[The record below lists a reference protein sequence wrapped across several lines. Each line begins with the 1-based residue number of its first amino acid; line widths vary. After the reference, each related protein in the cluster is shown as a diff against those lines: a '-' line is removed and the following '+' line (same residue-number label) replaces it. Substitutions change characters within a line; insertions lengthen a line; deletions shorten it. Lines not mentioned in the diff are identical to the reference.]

1 MNLITIDFETFYEK
15 STFSLSKLTTEEYVR
30 DDRFEVIGVAVK
42 VNDGETE
49 WASGTHQQIKG
60 WLEGFDWANS
70 MAIAHNMM
78 FDGFILSERFGIFP
92 KVYADTLSM
101 GRAIHGV
108 EVGGSLAVLAQRY
121 NLGVKGDEVIAA
133 SGKNRADFTDEDL
146 DRYGDYCVNDVELTY
161 KLFSAMI
168 KKGFP
173 KNEMKLIDLTTR
185 MFTRPLLDL
194 NLNLLE
200 MHLVDIKEKKDN
212 LLLLANIED
221 KGELASNP
229 KFAELLKQLDVPVPM
244 KISPT
249 TGKETF
255 ALSKND
261 EEFKALAEHP
271 NVVVQALVAA
281 RLGTKSTLEETR
293 TERFIGIAKRGLM
306 PVPLKYY
313 AAHTGRWGGSDSLNL
328 QNLPSRGDNAGKLK
342 KAIIAP
348 EGCSVIDADSS
359 QIEARVL
366 AWLAGQNDLVE
377 AFAKG
382 EDVYKIMASAIYSK
396 DAEEITKEERFVG
409 KTTILGAGYGMG
421 AQKFGAQLKTFGATV
436 SDDEARHIIQI
447 YRETYPH
454 IVGLWRQAQL
464 ALEAISKGY
473 TTSLGKAGV
482 LGIEPNE
489 KGIRLPSGLLMRY
502 DQLVAVR
509 DEKGMQYQYKTRYG
523 WNKIYGGKVIENVC
537 QAIARCII
545 GEQMIR
551 IAKRYDVVLTV
562 HDAIACVVKD
572 EEVKEAQAYIEECM
586 KWTPEWADGLPV
598 SCESGYGK
606 SYGDC

>member
-1 MNLITIDFETFYEK
+1 MKLITIDFETFYEK

-49 WASGTHQQIKG
+49 WASGTHKQIKG

-108 EVGGSLAVLAQRY
+108 EVGASLAALAERY
-121 NLGVKGDEVIAA
+121 KLGTKGDEVIAA
-133 SGKNRADFTDEDL
+133 SGKNRLDFTDEDL

-173 KNEMKLIDLTTR
+173 KTEMKLIDLTTR

-200 MHLVDIKEKKDN
+200 MHLVDIKEKKEN
-212 LLLLANIED
+212 LLVLAGIED

-229 KFAELLKQLDVPVPM
+229 KFAELLKQLNVPVPM
-244 KISPT
+244 KISPI

-348 EGCSVIDADSS
+348 EGYSVIDADSS

-366 AWLAGQNDLVE
+366 AWLARQNDLVE

-421 AQKFGAQLKTFGATV
+421 AAKFGAQLKTFGTTV
-436 SDDEARHIIQI
+436 SEAEARHIIQI

-473 TTSLGKAGV
+473 TTSLGKVGV
-482 LGIEPNE
+482 LSIEPNE

-545 GEQMIR
+545 GEQMIC
-551 IAKRYDVVLTV
+551 IAKRYNVVLTV

-572 EEVKEAQAYIEECM
+572 EEVLEAQAYIEECM

>member
-49 WASGTHQQIKG
+49 WASGTHEQIKG

-173 KNEMKLIDLTTR
+173 KTEMKLIDLTTR

-200 MHLVDIKEKKDN
+200 MHLTDIKEKKDN
-212 LLLLANIED
+212 LLILANIED

-229 KFAELLKQLDVPVPM
+229 KFAELLKQFDVPVPM

-271 NVVVQALVAA
+271 DVRVQALVAA

-328 QNLPSRGDNAGKLK
+328 QNLPSRGENAGKLK

-348 EGCSVIDADSS
+348 EGYSVIDADSS

-396 DAEEITKEERFVG
+396 GVEEITKEERFVG

-421 AQKFGAQLKTFGATV
+421 AQKFGAQLKTFGTAV